1 MFVIAGEGLRKGAL
15 RARAASLGLS
25 NVAFLPF
32 QPYGDLPALL
42 ASADVLLV
50 PLDSEKSQISVP
62 SKLYNFMA
70 AGRPIL
76 GLANPGSEVAA
87 VLGERACGLPV
98 PPGDPAAIAEAVLA
112 LKHSPE
118 RRRAFA
124 SNARSYVVEHFA
136 KDKILRSY
144 DKLLKA
150 MAS

>member
-1 MFVIAGEGLRKGAL
+1 
-15 RARAASLGLS
+15 
-25 NVAFLPF
+25 
-32 QPYGDLPALL
+32 
-42 ASADVLLV
+42 
-50 PLDSEKSQISVP
+50 VP

-76 GLANPGSEVAA
+76 GLASPGSEVAA